1 MDIILYLLQFIQYQQ
16 RIIGQ
21 LLNFICRYIPL
32 KQWAFD
38 DSHSPKY
45 QKFKIDEL
53 PVVIHHAQDW
63 DWKDLLSYYD
73 KRYHKKIKPVN
84 RRSESTI
91 PEDCSCPQCKAPSIY
106 LYRNNGSKGQILCKV
121 CQGLFSTNENRF
133 SKEYTLKCPHC
144 GHALTHKKDRKHFII
159 HKCVNPKCP
168 YYLHNLKK
176 VDKKDLNE
184 AHGKN
189 KYKLHYIYREFQIDF
204 FRMSLDSLPKNA
216 SSLKFRKHDAHIM
229 SLCLTL
235 HINLGLSLRKTQ
247 QALKDLY
254 NIRVSHQQ
262 IANYCKTAAICIKP
276 FVDHYDYQPK
286 SVFTADET
294 YIKIRGIKTYIWFI
308 MDAASRSILGYQVS
322 DNRGVGPCILAMRIA
337 FRHFSEL
344 PEKFR
349 FIADGYSAYPLAA
362 QQFFREF
369 GDKFKFDIT
378 QVIGLTNDDAVSKEF
393 RPYKQMIERLNRTYK
408 ASYRKTNGFDNIDGA
423 NYDLALWVAYYNFL
437 RPHKEFK
444 YNILNK
450 VDMLEKADN
459 MPGKWQLL
467 IFLGQQTILNLQ
479 KQQTA

>member
-1 MDIILYLLQFIQYQQ
+1 MDIILYLLQIIQDQQ

-21 LLNFICRYIPL
+21 LLIFICRYIPL
-32 KQWAFD
+32 KQWTFD

-53 PVVIHHAQDW
+53 PKIQPYSQDW
-63 DWKDLLSYYD
+63 TYKDLIPYWH
-73 KRYHKKIKPVN
+73 KRFGKLIKPVS
-84 RRSESTI
+84 RRSDCDI
-91 PEDCSCPQCKAPSIY
+91 PESCSCPRCQAPSIY
-106 LYRNNGSKGQILCKV
+106 LYKNNGSRGQLLCKV
-121 CQGLFSTNENRF
+121 CDARFSQEEGNRF
-133 SKEYTLKCPHC
+133 SSLNLRCPHC
-144 GHALTHKKDRKHFII
+144 GHSLVH
-159 HKCVNPKCP
+159 
-168 YYLHNLKK
+168 
-176 VDKKDLNE
+176 KKDLNE

-189 KYKLHYIYREFQIDF
+189 KYKLHYIYREFLVDF
-204 FRMSLDSLPKNA
+204 FRVSLDSLPKNA
-216 SSLKFRKHDAHIM
+216 SSLKFRKHDAHVM
-229 SLCLTL
+229 SLCLTM
-235 HINLGLSLRKTQ
+235 HINLGLSLRKTS

-254 NIRVSHQQ
+254 NIQISHQQ

-276 FVDHYDYQPK
+276 FVDHYDYHPK

-308 MDAASRSILGYQVS
+308 MDAVSRSILGYQIS
-322 DNRGVGPCILAMRIA
+322 DNRGVGPCILAMRMA
-337 FRHFSEL
+337 FRCFEKL

-369 GDKFKFDIT
+369 GDKFKFEIT

-408 ASYRKTNGFDNIDGA
+408 QSYRPTNGFDNIDGA

-437 RPHKEFK
+437 RPHKEFGYK
-444 YNILNK
+444 VLNK
-450 VDMLEKADN
+450 VELLEGADN

-467 IFLGQQTILNLQ
+467 IFLGQKTILNLQ
-479 KQQTA
+479 EQTTA